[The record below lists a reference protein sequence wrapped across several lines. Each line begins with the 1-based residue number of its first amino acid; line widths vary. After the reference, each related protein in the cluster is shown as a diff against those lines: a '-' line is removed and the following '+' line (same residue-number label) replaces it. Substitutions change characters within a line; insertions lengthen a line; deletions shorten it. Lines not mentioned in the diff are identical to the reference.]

1 MILIGMFDSPFVRR
15 VAISMT
21 VLGQAFD
28 HRNWST
34 GRDAEQIRA
43 YNPLGRV
50 PTLVLDSNEVL
61 FESSAVLDYLDQAA
75 GPERALFPASG
86 ADRRQALQL
95 IALASG
101 VGDKA
106 VSMVYERIFRPEDKR
121 HAPWL
126 ERCTV
131 QIHSALAALEA
142 HCIQREDR
150 EWLVGD
156 RMTQA
161 DITVACCC
169 TFTADAVPF
178 DLSPYPA
185 LAARVARY
193 EALPVFQ
200 QFHVAFDAPAPGAA
214 TSN

>member
-1 MILIGMFDSPFVRR
+1 MFDSPFVRR

-21 VLGQAFD
+21 VLGVPFD

-50 PTLVLDSNEVL
+50 PTLVLDSEDVL
-61 FESSAVLDYLDQAA
+61 FESSAVLDYLDEAA
-75 GPERALFPASG
+75 GADKALLPASG
-86 ADRRQALQL
+86 AERRHALQL
-95 IALASG
+95 IALATG

-106 VSMVYERIFRPEDKR
+106 VSMVYERVFRPEDKR
-121 HAPWL
+121 HDPWL
-126 ERCTV
+126 ERCRV
-131 QIHSALAALEA
+131 QVRQALAALEA
-142 HCIQREDR
+142 HCAQRTGHD
-150 EWLVGD
+150 WLIGE

-169 TFTADAVPF
+169 AFAAEAVPF

-185 LAARVARY
+185 LQARVARY

-200 QFHVAFDAPAPGAA
+200 QFHVAFDAPK
-214 TSN
+214 S

>member
-15 VAISMT
+15 VAVSMA
-21 VLGQAFD
+21 VLGQAFE

-50 PTLVLDSNEVL
+50 PTLVLDDDQVL
-61 FESSAVLDYLDQAA
+61 FESSAVLDHLDQSV
-75 GPERALFPASG
+75 GPEQALLPASG
-86 ADRRQALQL
+86 SERRQALQL
-95 IALASG
+95 IALATG
-101 VGDKA
+101 AADKSVA
-106 VSMVYERIFRPEDKR
+106 MVYERVFRPADKR
-121 HAPWL
+121 HDPWL
-126 ERCTV
+126 ERCRV
-131 QIHSALAALEA
+131 QVDSALTTLEL
-142 HCIQREDR
+142 HCIARQGQD
-150 EWLVGD
+150 WLLGD

-161 DITVACCC
+161 DITLACCC
-169 TFTADAVPF
+169 TFTAEAVPF

-200 QFHVAFDAPAPGAA
+200 QFHVAFDAP
-214 TSN
+214 TT

>member
-15 VAISMT
+15 VAISMD
-21 VLGQAFD
+21 VLGLSFE

-34 GRDAEQIRA
+34 GRDAAQIRA

-50 PTLVLDSNEVL
+50 PTLVLDSEEVL
-61 FESSAVLDYLDQAA
+61 FESSAVLDHLDQTV
-75 GPERALFPASG
+75 GPAHALLPASG
-86 ADRRQALQL
+86 AQRRQALQL

-106 VSMVYERIFRPEDKR
+106 VSMVYERVYRPEDKR

-126 ERCTV
+126 ERCSV
-131 QIHSALAALEA
+131 QIDSALTALEA
-142 HCIQREDR
+142 HCLLREGHD
-150 EWLVGD
+150 WLVGE

-169 TFTADAVPF
+169 TFAADAVPF
-178 DLSPYPA
+178 DLAPYPV

-193 EALPVFQ
+193 EALDLFKRFRVG
-200 QFHVAFDAPAPGAA
+200 FDAPA
-214 TSN
+214 SK